1 MPIKEAERVAG
12 GGLYPNLDELGEGD
26 GTVVLFR
33 IVALEDEDEPVNKG
47 TFGWN
52 MPLVVDVLA
61 IEQDEDGEV
70 TGHRTWARWSMK
82 FGSNTM
88 WVVRGHAKPDKDA
101 KRSEVLKIE
110 GTNGPGDE
118 VIGRLVHK
126 TNKQSPKG
134 YFVAFN
140 KATPSDKAA
149 ILKVREDLGGDE
161 WRAGD
166 GDDGEDLF

>member
-1 MPIKEAERVAG
+1 
-12 GGLYPNLDELGEGD
+12 
-26 GTVVLFR
+26 VVLFR
-33 IVALEDEDEPVNKG
+33 IVSLEDEDEPVSKG

-70 TGHRTWARWSMK
+70 TGHNIWHRWTMK

-101 KRSEVLKIE
+101 KRSEVLELAKSGANE
-110 GTNGPGDE
+110 PGDE
-118 VIGRLVHK
+118 IIGRLVHK

-140 KATPSDKAA
+140 KATPGDKAA
-149 ILKVREDLGGDE
+149 ILKVRESLGGDAWGAE
-161 WRAGD
+161 
-166 GDDGEDLF
+166 GDDDLF